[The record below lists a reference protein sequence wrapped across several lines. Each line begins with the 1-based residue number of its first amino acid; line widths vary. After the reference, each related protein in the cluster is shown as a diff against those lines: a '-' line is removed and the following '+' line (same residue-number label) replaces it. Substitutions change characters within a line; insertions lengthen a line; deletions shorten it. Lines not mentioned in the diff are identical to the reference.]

1 MVEGW
6 RPVTIEKELYEVMK
20 AYYEENK
27 EDLKLREGIRSV
39 SAFISFYLREQ
50 LKKLGAI
57 RRR

>member
-6 RPVTIEKELYEVMK
+6 KPVPLEAELYKVMK
-20 AYYEENK
+20 TYYEENK
-27 EDLKLREGIRSV
+27 EDLKLTEGIRSV
-39 SAFISFYLREQ
+39 SAFICFCLREQ